1 MQLHSLGVAEVDAL
15 IVVIYGHGQGD
26 LGLLLADDILIQHGV
41 DLLGRGDHIG
51 HAAAAGLVHRLVVV
65 VQNAHAQLHTLVADI
80 DTRPGDE
87 PPDLILMLAAKG
99 AADIFL
105 LVVTRH
111 GYTS

>member
-1 MQLHSLGVAEVDAL
+1 MQLHPLGVAEVDAL

-26 LGLLLADDILIQHGV
+26 LGLLLADDILIQNGV
-41 DLLGRGDHIG
+41 DLLGRGDHVG
-51 HAAAAGLVHRLVVV
+51 HSAAAGFVHRLVVV

-80 DTRPGDE
+80 DPRPGDQ

-99 AADIFL
+99 TADVFL
-105 LVVTRH
+105 LVVTCH